1 MRSFVFLIFY
11 KQECISILIIQ
22 NWRIIPMLRST
33 VLPLITILTLI
44 VVGTVFASID
54 DDLVIFLTF
63 DDVDGKTIKDSS
75 GNGLNANIVANAEI
89 VDGKDGK
96 AIKITAEGADC
107 VNVPA
112 DDKLKI
118 SGEITM
124 AAWVWMEAW
133 NKNAQWFDKN
143 CHNGGEHTSY
153 GMGVFGDGNSFHMY
167 LGSDQNRQHL
177 DKPHELDVKTWH
189 YVVGTYDGDTM
200 KVYVDGELA
209 VEDPRKFNFTGTNDQ
224 DLRIGCSKDRPQYT
238 FQNGMIDN
246 AAIWSRALSE
256 DEINQA
262 MGGEL
267 LAVSAKNKATTTWG
281 YIKNRASKY

>member
-1 MRSFVFLIFY
+1 
-11 KQECISILIIQ
+11 
-22 NWRIIPMLRST
+22 MLRST
-33 VLPLITILTLI
+33 VLPLITIITLI

-153 GMGVFGDGNSFHMY
+153 GMGVFGDGNSFNMF

-238 FQNGMIDN
+238 FENGMIDN